1 MIITSYPTRIHSAYN
16 PIIVKGTPEA
26 DETTATLKVAFGH
39 HYQMPDNY
47 VTLEREFFN
56 GIATFNLSS
65 LITSWFNKFRDERF
79 GMVVNNNLR
88 VLYTVFNGDAILYHG
103 TALNAVSQVGEPSD
117 MVSYLG
123 CFLTGFDKI
132 KTYENYQREVYVV
145 AFENAETCVFADDNI
160 IARTSVQKHFG
171 VNIWSYNASTLS
183 VANSDVDIFLRN
195 NQGEIV
201 TDNYGNPIEILAV
214 ENGIY
219 RHLEIESCCTPRN
232 PFYIRWINHLGGLDY
247 WLFGVQQRFDR
258 KLSSLDTFEPYIE
271 DVESATEK
279 EVPISVEA
287 EESVLV
293 GAENLSE
300 NEFEQLSKIIYSPLV
315 EWYDEKRAKWLR
327 IIPDKGNVENNTR
340 YSSKE
345 IELKF
350 ILPKPILQF

>member
-1 MIITSYPTRIHSAYN
+1 MIITSYPIRIHSAYN
-16 PIIVKGTPEA
+16 PIIVKGTPKA

-39 HYQMPDNY
+39 HYQLPNNY

-65 LITSWFNKFRDERF
+65 LITSQFSKFRDMNF
-79 GMVVNNNLR
+79 GMVINDNLR
-88 VLYTVFNGDAILYHG
+88 VLYTVFNGNEMTYQG

-123 CFLTGFDKI
+123 CFLTKFDKV

-145 AFENAETCVFADDNI
+145 AFENATTCVFADDNI
-160 IARTSVQKHFG
+160 IATTEVQKHFG
-171 VNIWSYNASTLS
+171 VDISWQNASTLS

-195 NQGEIV
+195 NQGKIV

-219 RHLEIESCCTPRN
+219 RHLEIERCCTPRN

-247 WLFGVQQRFDR
+247 WMFGVQQLFDK
-258 KLSSLDTFEPYIE
+258 KLSNLDTFEPYIQ
-271 DVESATEK
+271 DVESATEN

-287 EESVLV
+287 KENVLV
-293 GAENLSE
+293 GAENLNE
-300 NEFEQLSKIIYSPLV
+300 NEFEQLDKIIYSPLV

-327 IIPDKGNVENNTR
+327 IIPDKGNVENNTK

-350 ILPKPILQF
+350 KLPKPILQF